1 MVNQRIKEITLITI
15 GSLLFAIGINYFAIP
30 NRLSE
35 GGIIG
40 LTVVTYY
47 LFDWS
52 PGIVNF
58 AINAILLAIG
68 YKFFDKKTMIYT
80 ILGIVETSLFL
91 YVTEHIEYH
100 VNSDTLLAALFAG
113 LFVGIG
119 LGCMFKAGGTSGGS
133 AILARLA
140 NQYLGWSV
148 GKGVLIID
156 IVVIAGSVFIIGQ
169 EKAMYTLVAVFIGA
183 KVIDFIV
190 EGMDTKTAV
199 TIISNQP
206 DLIREAIT
214 KNMTRGVTVLEGRG
228 GYTGKNKE
236 VLYVVINKQEL
247 VKLKQVISRVD
258 EDAFVVIH
266 DVRDVLGGGF
276 KSKLKG
282 ERVNSFTFFNSYKN
296 VSVM

>member
-58 AINAILLAIG
+58 AINVILLAIG
-68 YKFFDKKTMIYT
+68 YKFFDKKTMVYT

-113 LFVGIG
+113 LFVGVG

-206 DLIREAIT
+206 DLIRETIT

-276 KSKLKG
+276 KAS
-282 ERVNSFTFFNSYKN
+282 
-296 VSVM
+296 

>member
-58 AINAILLAIG
+58 AINAVLLAIG
-68 YKFFDKKTMIYT
+68 YKFFDKKTMVYT

-133 AILARLA
+133 AILAQLA

-206 DLIREAIT
+206 DLIRETIT

-228 GYTGKNKE
+228 
-236 VLYVVINKQEL
+236 
-247 VKLKQVISRVD
+247 
-258 EDAFVVIH
+258 
-266 DVRDVLGGGF
+266 
-276 KSKLKG
+276 
-282 ERVNSFTFFNSYKN
+282 
-296 VSVM
+296 

>member
-1 MVNQRIKEITLITI
+1 MV
-15 GSLLFAIGINYFAIP
+15 
-30 NRLSE
+30 
-35 GGIIG
+35 
-40 LTVVTYY
+40 
-47 LFDWS
+47 
-52 PGIVNF
+52 
-58 AINAILLAIG
+58 
-68 YKFFDKKTMIYT
+68 YT

-113 LFVGIG
+113 VFVGIG

-206 DLIREAIT
+206 ELIREAIT

-258 EDAFVVIH
+258 DDAFVVIH

-276 KSKLKG
+276 KAS
-282 ERVNSFTFFNSYKN
+282 
-296 VSVM
+296 

>member
-58 AINAILLAIG
+58 GLNAILLAVG
-68 YKFFDKKTMIYT
+68 YKFFDKKTMVYT
-80 ILGIVETSLFL
+80 IIGSVETSLFL
-91 YVTEHIEYH
+91 YVTEHIEYQ

-113 LFVGIG
+113 VFVGIG

-169 EKAMYTLVAVFIGA
+169 EKAMYTLVAVFVGA

-206 DLIREAIT
+206 DLIRETIT

-236 VLYVVINKQEL
+236 VLYIVINKQEL

-276 KSKLKG
+276 KAS
-282 ERVNSFTFFNSYKN
+282 
-296 VSVM
+296 

>member
-1 MVNQRIKEITLITI
+1 MVNQRVKEIALITI

-58 AINAILLAIG
+58 GLNAILLAVG

-80 ILGIVETSLFL
+80 IIGIVETSLFL
-91 YVTEHIEYH
+91 YVTEHIQYQ
-100 VNSDTLLAALFAG
+100 VNGDTLLAALFAG
-113 LFVGIG
+113 VFVGIG

-206 DLIREAIT
+206 DLIRETIT
-214 KNMTRGVTVLEGRG
+214 NNMTRGVTVLEGRG

-276 KSKLKG
+276 KAS
-282 ERVNSFTFFNSYKN
+282 
-296 VSVM
+296 

>member
-58 AINAILLAIG
+58 GLNAILLAVG
-68 YKFFDKKTMIYT
+68 YKFFDKKTMVYT
-80 ILGIVETSLFL
+80 IVGIVETSLFL
-91 YVTEHIEYH
+91 YVTEHIEYQ

-113 LFVGIG
+113 VFVGIG

-169 EKAMYTLVAVFIGA
+169 EKAMYTLVAVFVGA

-206 DLIREAIT
+206 DLIRETIT

-236 VLYVVINKQEL
+236 VLYIVINKQEL

-276 KSKLKG
+276 KAS
-282 ERVNSFTFFNSYKN
+282 
-296 VSVM
+296 

>member
-1 MVNQRIKEITLITI
+1 MVNQRVKEIALITI

-58 AINAILLAIG
+58 GLNAILLAVG
-68 YKFFDKKTMIYT
+68 YKFFDKKTMVYT
-80 ILGIVETSLFL
+80 IIGIVETSLFL
-91 YVTEHIEYH
+91 YVTEHIQYQ
-100 VNSDTLLAALFAG
+100 VNGDTLLAALFAG
-113 LFVGIG
+113 VFVGIG

-156 IVVIAGSVFIIGQ
+156 IVVIVGSVFIIGQ

-206 DLIREAIT
+206 DLIRETIT
-214 KNMTRGVTVLEGRG
+214 NNMTRGVTVLEGRG

-276 KSKLKG
+276 KAS
-282 ERVNSFTFFNSYKN
+282 
-296 VSVM
+296 

>member
-1 MVNQRIKEITLITI
+1 MVNQRIKEIALITI

-58 AINAILLAIG
+58 GLNAILLAVG
-68 YKFFDKKTMIYT
+68 YKFFDKKTMVYT
-80 ILGIVETSLFL
+80 IIGIVETSLFL
-91 YVTEHIEYH
+91 YVTEHIQYQ

-113 LFVGIG
+113 VFVGIG

-133 AILARLA
+133 AILAQLA

-169 EKAMYTLVAVFIGA
+169 EKAMYTLVAVFVGA

-190 EGMDTKTAV
+190 EGMDKKTAV

-206 DLIREAIT
+206 DLIRETIT

-276 KSKLKG
+276 KAG
-282 ERVNSFTFFNSYKN
+282 
-296 VSVM
+296 

>member
-1 MVNQRIKEITLITI
+1 MVNQRIKEIALITI

-58 AINAILLAIG
+58 GLNAILLAVG
-68 YKFFDKKTMIYT
+68 YKFFDKKTMVYT
-80 ILGIVETSLFL
+80 IIGIVETSLFL
-91 YVTEHIEYH
+91 YVTEHIQYQ

-113 LFVGIG
+113 VFVGIG

-169 EKAMYTLVAVFIGA
+169 EKAMYTLVAVFVGA

-206 DLIREAIT
+206 DLIRETIT

-276 KSKLKG
+276 KAS
-282 ERVNSFTFFNSYKN
+282 
-296 VSVM
+296 

>member
-58 AINAILLAIG
+58 AINAILLAVG

-119 LGCMFKAGGTSGGS
+119 LGGMFKAGGTSGGS
-133 AILARLA
+133 AILAQLA

-276 KSKLKG
+276 KAS
-282 ERVNSFTFFNSYKN
+282 
-296 VSVM
+296 

>member
-1 MVNQRIKEITLITI
+1 MVNQRIKEIALITI

-52 PGIVNF
+52 PGVVNF
-58 AINAILLAIG
+58 AINAVLLAIG
-68 YKFFDKKTMIYT
+68 YKFFDKKTMVYT
-80 ILGIVETSLFL
+80 IIGIVETSLFL
-91 YVTEHIEYH
+91 YVTEHIQYQ
-100 VNSDTLLAALFAG
+100 VNGDTLLAALFAG
-113 LFVGIG
+113 VFVGIG

-206 DLIREAIT
+206 DLIRETIT

-276 KSKLKG
+276 KAS
-282 ERVNSFTFFNSYKN
+282 
-296 VSVM
+296 

>member
-58 AINAILLAIG
+58 GLNAILLAVG
-68 YKFFDKKTMIYT
+68 YKFFDKKTMVYT
-80 ILGIVETSLFL
+80 IIGIVETSLFL
-91 YVTEHIEYH
+91 YVTEHIEYQ

-113 LFVGIG
+113 VFVGIG

-169 EKAMYTLVAVFIGA
+169 EKAMYTLVAVFVGA

-206 DLIREAIT
+206 DLIRETIT

-236 VLYVVINKQEL
+236 VLYIVINKQEL
-247 VKLKQVISRVD
+247 VKLKQAISRVD

-276 KSKLKG
+276 KAS
-282 ERVNSFTFFNSYKN
+282 
-296 VSVM
+296 

>member
-1 MVNQRIKEITLITI
+1 MVNQRIKEIALITI

-58 AINAILLAIG
+58 GLNAILLAVG
-68 YKFFDKKTMIYT
+68 YKFFDKKTMVYT
-80 ILGIVETSLFL
+80 IIGIVETSLFL
-91 YVTEHIEYH
+91 YVTEHIQYQ

-113 LFVGIG
+113 VFVGIG

-133 AILARLA
+133 AILAQLA

-206 DLIREAIT
+206 DLIRETIT

-276 KSKLKG
+276 KAS
-282 ERVNSFTFFNSYKN
+282 
-296 VSVM
+296 

>member
-1 MVNQRIKEITLITI
+1 MVNQRIKEIALITI

-58 AINAILLAIG
+58 GLNAILLAVG
-68 YKFFDKKTMIYT
+68 YKFFDKKTMVYT
-80 ILGIVETSLFL
+80 IIGIVETSLFL
-91 YVTEHIEYH
+91 YVTEHIQYQ

-113 LFVGIG
+113 VFVGIG

-169 EKAMYTLVAVFIGA
+169 EKAMYTLVAVFVGA

-206 DLIREAIT
+206 DLIRETIT

-236 VLYVVINKQEL
+236 VLYIVINKQEL

-276 KSKLKG
+276 KAS
-282 ERVNSFTFFNSYKN
+282 
-296 VSVM
+296 

>member
-1 MVNQRIKEITLITI
+1 MINQRVKEIALITI

-58 AINAILLAIG
+58 GLNAILLAVG
-68 YKFFDKKTMIYT
+68 YKFFDKKTMVYT
-80 ILGIVETSLFL
+80 IIGIVETSLFL
-91 YVTEHIEYH
+91 YVTEHIQYQ
-100 VNSDTLLAALFAG
+100 VNGDTLLAALFAG
-113 LFVGIG
+113 VFVGIG

-206 DLIREAIT
+206 DLIRETIT

-276 KSKLKG
+276 KAS
-282 ERVNSFTFFNSYKN
+282 
-296 VSVM
+296 

>member
-58 AINAILLAIG
+58 GLNAILLAVG
-68 YKFFDKKTMIYT
+68 YKFFDKKTMVYT
-80 ILGIVETSLFL
+80 IIGIVETSLFL
-91 YVTEHIEYH
+91 YVTEHIEYQ

-113 LFVGIG
+113 VFVGIG

-156 IVVIAGSVFIIGQ
+156 IVVIAGSIFIIGQ
-169 EKAMYTLVAVFIGA
+169 EKAMYTLVAVFVGA

-206 DLIREAIT
+206 DLIRETIT

-236 VLYVVINKQEL
+236 VLYIVINKQEL

-276 KSKLKG
+276 KAS
-282 ERVNSFTFFNSYKN
+282 
-296 VSVM
+296 